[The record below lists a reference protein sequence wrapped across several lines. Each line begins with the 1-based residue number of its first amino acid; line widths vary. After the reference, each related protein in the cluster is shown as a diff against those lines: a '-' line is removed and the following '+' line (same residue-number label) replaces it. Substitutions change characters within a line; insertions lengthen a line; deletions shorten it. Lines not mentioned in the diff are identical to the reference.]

1 MSKLKALEFA
11 FGLCVSAGCTSSSG
25 NLYFLSAQRIGLDV
39 AASDPASNAAP
50 KVLIGYESVKGAVNP
65 VKNADGTLRDQA
77 YSVLGITGVTATG
90 SAHAGLAVAEWFATG
105 LAAEILARN
114 ELTPLALAGAPSL
127 TPEVLARATRE
138 QQASTFYAIS
148 GTERFLSSLAAPS
161 AKQDAVLRDLGSLNE
176 VASALQFSTF
186 SNAGAR
192 TNYTPST
199 ASGWQRVTAA
209 RQDILNSIEFARRR
223 SADTSVG
230 TADRQCAADA
240 KAALEGILQKF
251 DQDILAS
258 SAAKAAWQ
266 ELVGIIRA
274 GK

>member
-90 SAHAGLAVAEWFATG
+90 S
-105 LAAEILARN
+105 RN